1 MNKNQSGEIDL
12 GKALG
17 IFWDDKW
24 LIILSTFIFVFVGA
38 VYAILAPS
46 VYTANATVQ
55 VEEKYTGGAL
65 KELSTIFERESSAM
79 AEISVLKSRLILSKT
94 VEDLNLTTQIQPIYS
109 IPFFSKG
116 FSKLTKSIPEATVS
130 RFVPANEDFE
140 EVILEI
146 GANNTEYRLITKS
159 DQVLLQGKVGEKYK
173 NKYVE
178 IEVTSLK
185 GNPGSHLLLSK
196 IDEMTA
202 IVDLQKNISANE
214 KGKQTGIIE
223 LQLNGES
230 REYIRNILRSMTENY
245 LQQSAVRNS
254 SEAEKSL
261 YFLQDRL
268 PKIKDQLSNAENAL
282 NEYRQKNAS
291 VDLGLEAESMLEK
304 LVKLEG
310 DLNTLT
316 IKESEISQRYT
327 RRHPA
332 YVALL
337 EQRKVL
343 QDEKER
349 LTKQM
354 ETLPQTQKDIVRLTR
369 DFEVEQ
375 QIYMQLSNKMQELD
389 VVKAGAVGNVR
400 ILDQAQV
407 LPIPV
412 APRKLVILVFS
423 AILGF
428 MLSCAAI
435 IVKSLVQKGIK
446 NVSEITEAGLV
457 TYAVIP
463 HSEQETKLQQE
474 SETTNRHSLL
484 SKHYPDDLSIEA
496 LRGLRTGLQFAMRKA
511 KNNLVM
517 LSGVSQGVGKTF
529 ISTNLANV
537 LAQAGQKVL
546 LIDADLR
553 RGSLHYALDIENT
566 LGLSDLL
573 SQNIPSAQAVKTSSY
588 QFDVITR
595 GTLPPNPS
603 ELLSSAR
610 CMMLLDWASE
620 HYDVVI
626 AVTPPILAVTD
637 ASVVGQYVG
646 SAFLIGRFE
655 KTGYKEIEVS
665 RQRFENTGIE
675 LSGFIFNDMKPRA
688 SNRGD
693 YFTSH
698 YR

>member
-24 LIILSTFIFVFVGA
+24 LIILSTLIFVFVGA

-46 VYTANATVQ
+46 IYTANATVQ

-65 KELSTIFERESSAM
+65 KELSTIFERESSAT

-130 RFVPANEDFE
+130 RFIPANEDFE

-223 LQLNGES
+223 LQLNGENKD
-230 REYIRNILRSMTENY
+230 YIRNILRSMTENY

-282 NEYRQKNAS
+282 NEYRQRNAS

-327 RRHPA
+327 TRHPA

-407 LPIPV
+407 LPAPV

-484 SKHYPDDLSIEA
+484 SKHSPDDLSIEA

-646 SAFLIGRFE
+646 STFLIGRFE